1 MSRSI
6 SPLKIAVLAIVFLW
20 FFGGGI
26 GHFVVTDFFISIVPP
41 YIPFPRAVVY
51 LSGVIELVLALA
63 LFSARLRPLVGWLLI
78 GVIAGVSLANIHMWL
93 HPDLFPKIPYW
104 ALSLRLLLQVFLI
117 AGVWWS
123 TRVAPQPA
131 AA

>member
-1 MSRSI
+1 MTSRLL
-6 SPLKIAVLAIVFLW
+6 PAKIAVLVIVFLW

-41 YIPFPRAVVY
+41 YIPYPRAVVY
-51 LSGVIELVLALA
+51 LSGVIELGLALA
-63 LFSARLRPLVGWLLI
+63 LFSERLRPIVGWLLI

-93 HPDLFPKIPYW
+93 HPELFPKIPYW
-104 ALSLRLLLQVFLI
+104 ALSLRLVVQVFLI

-123 TRVAPQPA
+123 TRTGGSRAV
-131 AA
+131 

>member
-1 MSRSI
+1 MTSRL
-6 SPLKIAVLAIVFLW
+6 PPAKIAVLVVVFLW

-41 YIPFPRAVVY
+41 YIPYPRAVVY
-51 LSGVIELVLALA
+51 ISGVVELALALA
-63 LFSARLRPLVGWLLI
+63 LFSERLRPIVGWLLI

-93 HPDLFPKIPYW
+93 HPELFPKIPYW
-104 ALSLRLLLQVFLI
+104 ALSLRLVVQVFLI

-123 TRVAPQPA
+123 TRTGGSRAV
-131 AA
+131 

>member
-1 MSRSI
+1 MTSRL
-6 SPLKIAVLAIVFLW
+6 PPGKIAVLVIVFLW

-26 GHFVVTDFFISIVPP
+26 GHFVVTDFFVSIVPP
-41 YIPFPRAVVY
+41 YIPYPRAVVY
-51 LSGVIELVLALA
+51 LSGVIELALALA
-63 LFSARLRPLVGWLLI
+63 LFSERLRPIVGWLLI

-104 ALSLRLLLQVFLI
+104 ALSLRLVLQVFLI

-123 TRVAPQPA
+123 TRTGGSRAV
-131 AA
+131 

>member
-1 MSRSI
+1 MQRPL

-41 YIPFPRAVVY
+41 YIPYPRAVVY
-51 LSGVIELVLALA
+51 ISGVVELVLALA
-63 LFSARLRPLVGWLLI
+63 LFSDRLRPIVGWLLI

-93 HPDLFPKIPYW
+93 HPELFPKIPYW
-104 ALSLRLLLQVFLI
+104 ALSLRLVIQIFLI

-123 TRVAPQPA
+123 TRTGGSRAV
-131 AA
+131 